1 MDIYNN
7 NNKNKK
13 KTGPR
18 ICSRDILKTRVW
30 GVNQERENRVDISEK
45 TKK

>member
-1 MDIYNN
+1 MDIYNKN
-7 NNKNKK
+7 NENK

-30 GVNQERENRVDISEK
+30 GVNQEREHRVDISEK
-45 TKK
+45 TKQK